1 MRQKHRTIGNNRASS
16 RRLVFV
22 GRLHTSATSPLM
34 KASRRLDLGG
44 ISPIMGPR
52 NPGGCYFRKKKA
64 PARNAPVVVGIG
76 GSIWVV
82 FPPLWVPEIQGG
94 VISGKKGPCQE
105 CSGCRR
111 NWFSQEIPNSKNS
124 DKKSTIFRKGT
135 RGKMTPQV
143 FSIQCQSPVLF
154 IHEINSF

>member
-1 MRQKHRTIGNNRASS
+1 MRQKHRTKGTKGTIGNNRASS

-34 KASRRLDLGG
+34 KASRKLDLGG

-76 GSIWVV
+76 FHRKSQIQRILTKRNHLPKRYARQNDATSFLYPMPISFFNLFTKLIHFEGNRQKSI
-82 FPPLWVPEIQGG
+82 FYM
-94 VISGKKGPCQE
+94 
-105 CSGCRR
+105 
-111 NWFSQEIPNSKNS
+111 KNS
-124 DKKSTIFRKGT
+124 RSTALAAV
-135 RGKMTPQV
+135 M
-143 FSIQCQSPVLF
+143 
-154 IHEINSF
+154 